1 MHPLAHRFPRLSLAL
16 ALLVLSACTVG
27 PEYKRPETTTP
38 GNYKSAVGD
47 PAAVPLSAQWWTL
60 FEDPTLNELEQQAA
74 QASPQLQAAVAR
86 VTQARA
92 IARVTEADFYPN
104 VTLDP
109 AVGRTRFSGNRP
121 VQPGTTVTS
130 YTVNRFSLPLDVSYE
145 VDLWGKIRNTN
156 KLAVA
161 QAEATAD
168 AYETVR
174 LTLFA
179 DVAQNYFA
187 LRSLDSEYDLV
198 NRTIE
203 YRKQGVEL
211 IRARY
216 RGGAS
221 SELDVVRAEAE
232 VATNESELIAITRR
246 RAELE
251 NALAVLVGKNPIEFK
266 LPQNPLTLPPPA
278 IPVGLPSELLQR
290 RPDVAEAE
298 RRTAARNA
306 EIGVAT
312 AAFFPSLNLTGALG
326 FESSDLSNFL
336 TSGSRAW
343 TLFGGLSQPIF
354 EGGRNRANLDRAKA
368 AYEEN
373 LANYRQQVL
382 IAFEE
387 VESALVGLRLLAQQS
402 EAQARAVSNSERAA
416 QISGARYRNGLV
428 YFLDVL
434 DAERTK
440 LTNQRLATE
449 IEGQRLVTSVSLIKA
464 LGGGWNG
471 KYSPDATASAGPA
484 KANTN

>member
-1 MHPLAHRFPRLSLAL
+1 MHPLAHRFPRLPLTL

-60 FEDPTLNELEQQAA
+60 FGDPTLNELEQQAA

-232 VATNESELIAITRR
+232 VATNESELIAIARR

>member
-1 MHPLAHRFPRLSLAL
+1 MQPRVHLTPPVTLTAALLAL
-16 ALLVLSACTVG
+16 AACTVG
-27 PEYKRPETTTP
+27 PEYKRPETPVP
-38 GNYKSAVGD
+38 GNYKAAAGD
-47 PAAVPLSAQWWTL
+47 AAAAALSDKWWTL
-60 FEDPTLNELEQQAA
+60 FGDPKLNELEEQAA

-92 IARVTEADFYPN
+92 VARVTEADFYPS

-109 AVGRTRFSGNRP
+109 AAGRTQFSGNRP
-121 VQPGTTVTS
+121 TQPGSPVIP
-130 YTVNRFSLPLDVSYE
+130 YTVNRFSLPLVVSYE
-145 VDLWGKIRNTN
+145 VDLWGKIRNIN
-156 KLAVA
+156 QSALARA
-161 QAEATAD
+161 QASAD
-168 AYETVR
+168 AYQTVR
-174 LTLFA
+174 LTLFS

-198 NRTIE
+198 KRTIE

-211 IRARY
+211 IRARF

-232 VATNESELIAITRR
+232 VATNESELVAIARR
-246 RAELE
+246 RAEFE
-251 NALAVLVGKNPIEFK
+251 NALAVLVGKNPVEFS
-266 LPQNPLTLPPPA
+266 LPQDPLNLLPPA

-298 RRTAARNA
+298 RLTAARNA

-312 AAFFPSLNLTGALG
+312 AAFFPSFQLTGALG
-326 FESSDLSNFL
+326 FESADLSNL
-336 TSGSRAW
+336 VSSGSRAW
-343 TLFGGLSQPIF
+343 TLFGGLTQPIF

-373 LANYRQQVL
+373 LADYRQRVLLAFQEVDSAL
-382 IAFEE
+382 IA
-387 VESALVGLRLLAQQS
+387 LRLLAEQS

-440 LTNQRLATE
+440 LANQRLATE
-449 IEGQRLVTSVSLIKA
+449 IQGQRLVTSVGLIKA
-464 LGGGWNG
+464 LGGGWDG
-471 KYSPDATASAGPA
+471 KYAPDATASASMTR
-484 KANTN
+484 TN